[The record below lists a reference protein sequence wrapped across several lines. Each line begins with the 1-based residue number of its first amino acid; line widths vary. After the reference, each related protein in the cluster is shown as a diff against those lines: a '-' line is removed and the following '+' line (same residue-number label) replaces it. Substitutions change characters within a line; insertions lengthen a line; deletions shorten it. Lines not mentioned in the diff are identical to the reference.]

1 MSNVPK
7 NKSNAAVLVRNGAPD
22 YNVLSSDTQPCP
34 KADEAGAIM
43 VHTDTGNE
51 FKWTGTVWVS
61 TGRTHAANIEQQLAV
76 LHQDNIEMKQ
86 LLKALLMG
94 IEIIADRQND
104 PLIDDVSED

>member
-22 YNVLSSDTQPCP
+22 YKVLSSDPQPCP
-34 KADEAGAIM
+34 RADESGA
-43 VHTDTGNE
+43 VLLHTDTGNE
-51 FKWTGTVWVS
+51 FKWTGTAWITS
-61 TGRTHAANIEQQLAV
+61 GKTNAIIEQQLAV
-76 LHQDNIEMKQ
+76 LHQDNIEVKQ

-94 IEIIADRQND
+94 IEIIAGRQND